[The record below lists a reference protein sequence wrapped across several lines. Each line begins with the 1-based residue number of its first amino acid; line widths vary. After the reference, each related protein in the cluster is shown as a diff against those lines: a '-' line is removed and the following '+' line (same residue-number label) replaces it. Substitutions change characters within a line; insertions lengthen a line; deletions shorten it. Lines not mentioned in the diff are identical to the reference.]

1 MALES
6 SMEARMDRLS
16 KAFSDD
22 GFLVERSEAISF
34 RGRLGLV
41 AHHRTAA
48 NYETGEPKRAYYVE
62 GSPYEMGYLMGRL
75 AEPQIDAMTE
85 VFIDR
90 VVRAMVRESI
100 RGQRLDFTG
109 TKGPKIFRIHR
120 LLIDVM
126 HEMIRSQGVR
136 GAIPVSFH
144 QEIRGLV
151 AGCRDAASFEGRST
165 SVTEEELWVL
175 NAGLDCVLA
184 RAYTG
189 ELLRARIPTIAPKD
203 LWIPI
208 ACNGFALLNDAVE
221 DGPLFGRDYMF
232 PTGGIFHRAA
242 ALVIGNPDP
251 ARSEGAVPWV
261 SMTAPGMV
269 GSIAA
274 MNLHGVAAGVD
285 VSAGANCTPSR
296 PGFNSLLLV
305 RHCIEHSTGVEHAV
319 DRIVEAE
326 RGVTWNYI
334 VAGHGAAVDRACVVE
349 AGASMPSVAFADY
362 PGPALRSC
370 LPSPAFVASHP
381 TLEPRNGA
389 MPRWDDYHLPS
400 EYLEGFNPR
409 LFQRFNKTLRH
420 GALSPK
426 GRINRMPSEHNCP
439 GSFYFAPVRG
449 RKRQV
454 ILTTNHFVVPEMRLA
469 AMHPWTQRVSRSRMN
484 DSQWR
489 YDELNCRILESLDRE
504 GTITYERAK
513 EILDFLAPTGDFP
526 DYYRLNPKSSDGRE
540 TVVFGS
546 TSLFYLKARSVES
559 HFGFYGDE
567 WIKLHLPQY
576 VENTHSV

>member
-1 MALES
+1 MTLELPDH
-6 SMEARMDRLS
+6 ERANRLVQ
-16 KAFSDD
+16 AFEED
-22 GFLVERSEAISF
+22 GFSVDLSRAISF
-34 RGRLGLV
+34 RGQLGLV
-41 AHHRTAA
+41 AAHRTAV
-48 NYETGEPKRAYYVE
+48 NYDTGEPKLAYYVE

-75 AEPQIDAMTE
+75 AEPHVDAMTE

-109 TKGPKIFRIHR
+109 SRGPKILRIHR

-136 GAIPVSFH
+136 GAIPVSVH

-151 AGCRDAASFEGRST
+151 AGCREAASLEGRST

-175 NAGLDCVLA
+175 NAGVDCVLA

-189 ELLRARIPTIAPKD
+189 ELLRARIPTLGPKD

-208 ACNGFALLNDAVE
+208 ACNGFAVLNDAAA

-232 PTGGIFHRAA
+232 PTGGIFHETA
-242 ALVIGNPDP
+242 ALVITNPDP
-251 ARSEGAVPWV
+251 VRSEGAVPMV
-261 SMTAPGMV
+261 SMTAPGMI

-274 MNLHGVAAGVD
+274 VNAHGVAAGVD
-285 VSAGANCTPSR
+285 VSAGANCTPSK
-296 PGFNSLLLV
+296 PGLNSLLLV
-305 RHCIEHSTGVEHAV
+305 RHCIEHSTGVEEAV
-319 DRIVEAE
+319 DRIVEAQ

-334 VAGHGAAVDRACVVE
+334 VAGHGPVVDRACVVE
-349 AGASMPSVAFADY
+349 AGASIPNVPFADY
-362 PGPALRSC
+362 PGPGMRTH
-370 LPSPAFVASHP
+370 LPDSGFVATHA

-389 MPRWDDYHLPS
+389 MARWDDYHLPS
-400 EYLEGFNPR
+400 EFLYGFNPR
-409 LFQRFNKTLRH
+409 LFQRFGKTLRL
-420 GALSPK
+420 GALSPEGK
-426 GRINRMPSEHNCP
+426 INRTPAECNCP

-469 AMHPWTQRVSRSRMN
+469 AMHPWTQRVSRARMN

-489 YDELNCRILESLDRE
+489 YDELNHRLLSSLDQE
-504 GTITYERAK
+504 GPITYDRAK
-513 EILDFLAPTGDFP
+513 EILDFLAPYGDFP
-526 DYYRLNPKSSDGRE
+526 DYYRLNPKSRDGQE
-540 TVVFGS
+540 TVIFGS
-546 TSLFYLKARSVES
+546 TNLFDLKARSVES
-559 HFGFYGDE
+559 HFGFYCDE
-567 WIKLHLPQY
+567 WIKIHLPRY
-576 VENTHSV
+576 L